1 MCDIPAVSKHL
12 TDISLKQNVDLAD
25 DNLLHSYASVSH
37 LEAADELLSVLGD
50 AVHLRVTYQDAR
62 CHICLLRQRSADDA
76 CSTEASAHVSSVSH
90 FTATSNDN
98 PVEMVAGNFPG
109 NSAVESRS
117 DCNSVPTS
125 RTSLYDVGIQC
136 SKQTDDGVVS
146 PCSDSLCHAF
156 TQQLHCSSSSDASNR
171 LVFNVLNH

>member
-1 MCDIPAVSKHL
+1 M
-12 TDISLKQNVDLAD
+12 
-25 DNLLHSYASVSH
+25 
-37 LEAADELLSVLGD
+37 SVLGD